1 MTNVYIKL
9 ISAINTKLI
18 KETLIT
24 NNDGQSRMLKYVQFQ
39 VVLWAIEYA
48 CNILS
53 V

>member
-24 NNDGQSRMLKYVQFQ
+24 NNDGQSRMCTISGCALGNR
-39 VVLWAIEYA
+39 IGM
-48 CNILS
+48 
-53 V
+53 